1 MVKSIKAIRT
11 VIMCVTFIL
20 LCLLV
25 YGFYAVPDELY
36 CIADKRDSVNEIYTI
51 TYGKKISSS
60 GQRNIGQ
67 SEKYE
72 AEVSLLN
79 VIPVKS
85 SSVTVKS
92 RDYVEVSGELFGLRL
107 FTEGVMIVGT
117 DEVDT
122 EMGSVSPAKSAGL
135 QKGDV
140 ICSVNGI
147 KVTTS
152 QQVSEIFGK
161 AGSSPMTLV
170 YKRGNKYYSISFSL
184 AYSTSEGKY
193 KAGLWIR
200 DSAAGIGTMT
210 FYDVSTGMFASLG
223 HGVCDV
229 DTGEILPLSDGD
241 IVSAY
246 INGCYKGKS
255 GKAGELCGV
264 FNPEVKG
271 ILMCNC
277 ETGVYGKAKEINA
290 EMLMPVATKS
300 EVKTGKAQIIST
312 VDKDGPEYYDI
323 EITKVT
329 EASSQNKN
337 MVIKITDSK
346 LIEKTGGIVQGMSGS
361 PIIQDNMLVGAVTHV
376 FVSDPTQGY
385 AIFAETMLEK
395 ARSISQ
401 QESLSAAS

>member
-1 MVKSIKAIRT
+1 MVKSVKAIRT
-11 VIMCVTFIL
+11 VLMSVTFML

-36 CIADKRDSVNEIYTI
+36 CVADKRESVNEIYTI
-51 TYGKKISSS
+51 TYGKKISGN
-60 GQRNIGQ
+60 GQRNVGQ

-85 SSVTVKS
+85 SRVTVKS
-92 RDYVEVSGELFGLRL
+92 RAYVEVSGELFGLRL

-122 EMGSVSPAKSAGL
+122 ETGYVSPAKSAGL

-140 ICSVNGI
+140 ICAING
-147 KVTTS
+147 KRVKTS
-152 QQVSEIFGK
+152 QEISEIFSK
-161 AGSSPMTLV
+161 AGGTSMTLE
-170 YKRGNKYYSISFSL
+170 YRRENKSYSVVFSL
-184 AYSTSEGKY
+184 AYSVSEGKY

-241 IVSAY
+241 IVSAHVS
-246 INGCYKGKS
+246 GCYKGKS

-264 FNPEVKG
+264 FNAEIRG
-271 ILMCNC
+271 ELMANC
-277 ETGVYGKAKEINA
+277 ETGVYGKAEKISA
-290 EMLMPVATKS
+290 EALMPVATKD
-300 EVKTGKAQIIST
+300 EVKTGKAHIIST
-312 VDKDGPEYYDI
+312 VDKNGPEYYEI

-329 EASSQNKN
+329 EDSSQNKN

-346 LIEKTGGIVQGMSGS
+346 LKEKTGGIVQGMSGS

-395 ARSISQ
+395 ARSVYS
-401 QESLSAAS
+401 ESLLSAAS

>member
-11 VIMCVTFIL
+11 VMLTVTFVL

-36 CIADKRDSVNEIYTI
+36 CISDKRESVNEIYTI
-51 TYGKKISSS
+51 TYGKKISNN
-60 GQRNIGQ
+60 GQRKSDQ
-67 SEKYE
+67 SEIYE

-85 SSVTVKS
+85 SSVTVKN
-92 RDYVEVSGELFGLRL
+92 RDYVEISGELFGLRL
-107 FTEGVMIVGT
+107 FTDGVMIVGT

-122 EMGSVSPAKSAGL
+122 EMGAVSPAKSAGL

-140 ICSVNGI
+140 ICSINGT
-147 KVTTS
+147 KVKTS
-152 QQVSEIFGK
+152 QQVSEIFLK
-161 AGSSPMTLV
+161 AGAETMTMEYLRDD
-170 YKRGNKYYSISFSL
+170 KLSCIEFSL
-184 AYSTSEGKY
+184 AYSISEGKY

-210 FYDVSTGMFASLG
+210 FYDVTTGMFASLG

-229 DTGEILPLSDGD
+229 DTGEILPLSNGD
-241 IVSAY
+241 IVSAH
-246 INGCYKGKS
+246 ISGCYKGKS

-264 FNPEVKG
+264 FDSEIRG
-271 ILMCNC
+271 RLLCNC
-277 ETGVYGKAKEINA
+277 ETGVYGKTDKISAKSLVA
-290 EMLMPVATKS
+290 VATKK
-300 EVKTGKAQIIST
+300 EVKTGKAHIIST
-312 VDKDGPEYYDI
+312 VDKNGPEYYEI

-329 EASSQNKN
+329 DSSSQNKN
-337 MVIKITDSK
+337 MVIKVTDSK

-361 PIIQDNMLVGAVTHV
+361 PVIQNNMIVGAVTHV

-395 ARSISQ
+395 ARSLC
-401 QESLSAAS
+401 EEEELSAAS

>member
-11 VIMCVTFIL
+11 VIMSVTFML

-36 CIADKRDSVNEIYTI
+36 CIADKRESVNEIYTI

-122 EMGSVSPAKSAGL
+122 ETGAVSPAKSAGL

-140 ICSVNGI
+140 INSVNGT

-152 QQVSEIFGK
+152 QQLSEIFAA
-161 AGSSPMTLV
+161 AGSTPLTIG
-170 YKRGNKYYSISFSL
+170 YKRENKHYSIQFSL
-184 AYSTSEGKY
+184 AYSLSEGKY

-246 INGCYKGKS
+246 VNGCYKGKS

-264 FNPEVKG
+264 FNAEIKG
-271 ILMCNC
+271 TLMCNC
-277 ETGVYGKAKEINA
+277 ETGVYGKTENISAKS
-290 EMLMPVATKS
+290 LMPVAAGS
-300 EVKTGKAQIIST
+300 EVKTGKAHIIST
-312 VDKDGPEYYDI
+312 VDKNGPEYYEI

-329 EASSQNKN
+329 EDSSQNKN

-346 LIEKTGGIVQGMSGS
+346 LTEKTGGIVQGMSGS
-361 PIIQDNMLVGAVTHV
+361 PIIQNNMLVGAVTHV
-376 FVSDPTQGY
+376 FISDPTQGY

-395 ARSISQ
+395 ARALSQ
-401 QESLSAAS
+401 EELSAAS

>member
-11 VIMCVTFIL
+11 VMLTVTSVL

-36 CIADKRDSVNEIYTI
+36 CISDKRESVNEIYTI
-51 TYGKKISSS
+51 TYGKKISSV
-60 GQRNIGQ
+60 GQKNTGQ

-85 SSVTVKS
+85 SAVTVKN
-92 RDYVEVSGELFGLRL
+92 RDYVEISGELFGLRL
-107 FTEGVMIVGT
+107 FTEGVMIVRT

-122 EMGSVSPAKSAGL
+122 EIGAVSPAKSAGL

-140 ICSVNGI
+140 IYSLNGT
-147 KVTTS
+147 KVKTS
-152 QQVSEIFGK
+152 QQVSEIFLK
-161 AGSSPMTLV
+161 AGAETMTME
-170 YKRGNKYYSISFSL
+170 YFRGDKLNTVRFSL
-184 AYSTSEGKY
+184 AYSASEGKY

-210 FYDVSTGMFASLG
+210 FYDVGTGMFASLG

-229 DTGEILPLSDGD
+229 DTGEILPLSNGD
-241 IVSAY
+241 IVSAH
-246 INGCYKGKS
+246 ISGCYKGKS

-264 FNPEVKG
+264 FNPEVRG
-271 ILMCNC
+271 QLLCNC
-277 ETGVYGKAKEINA
+277 ETGVYGKTDKISAKS
-290 EMLMPVATKS
+290 LVPVAAKS

-312 VDKDGPEYYDI
+312 VDKNGPEYYDI

-329 EASSQNKN
+329 GSSSQNKN
-337 MVIKITDSK
+337 MVIKVTDNK

-395 ARSISQ
+395 ARSLYR
-401 QESLSAAS
+401 EELSVAS

>member
-1 MVKSIKAIRT
+1 MVKSIKAIRAFFMT
-11 VIMCVTFIL
+11 VTFIL

-25 YGFYAVPDELY
+25 YGFYTVPDELY

-51 TYGKKISSS
+51 TYGKRISGSTDK
-60 GQRNIGQ
+60 NIGQ
-67 SEKYE
+67 SERYE
-72 AEVSLLN
+72 AEVSLLS

-85 SSVTVKS
+85 SSVTVRS

-107 FTEGVMIVGT
+107 FTEGIMIVGT

-122 EMGSVSPAKSAGL
+122 ENGYVSPAKSAGL

-140 ICSVNGI
+140 IYSING
-147 KVTTS
+147 KRVKTS
-152 QQVSEIFGK
+152 QEVSEIFGK
-161 AGSSPMTLV
+161 AGNSTMRLEYVRDNRHCSVQFTLA
-170 YKRGNKYYSISFSL
+170 YSIS
-184 AYSTSEGKY
+184 ENKY

-200 DSAAGIGTMT
+200 DSAAGIGTIT
-210 FYDVSTGMFASLG
+210 FYDAHTGMFASLG

-229 DTGEILPLSDGD
+229 DTGEILPLSNGD

-246 INGCYKGKS
+246 VSGCYKGKS

-264 FNPEVKG
+264 FNREIKG
-271 ILMCNC
+271 RLMCNC
-277 ETGVYGKAKEINA
+277 ETGVYGKADEISA
-290 EMLMPVATKS
+290 RTLMPVAAS
-300 EVKTGKAQIIST
+300 NEVKPGKAHIIST
-312 VDKDGPEYYDI
+312 VDKNGPEFYEI

-329 EASSQNKN
+329 DKSSQNKN

-361 PIIQDNMLVGAVTHV
+361 PIIQNNMLVGAVTHV

-395 ARSISQ
+395 ARSVL
-401 QESLSAAS
+401 QEELSAAS

>member
-11 VIMCVTFIL
+11 VILTVTFVL

-36 CIADKRDSVNEIYTI
+36 CISDKRESVNEIYTI
-51 TYGKKISSS
+51 TYGKKISGS
-60 GQRNIGQ
+60 GQRNLGQ

-85 SSVTVKS
+85 SSVTVKN
-92 RDYVEVSGELFGLRL
+92 RDYVEISGELFGLRL

-122 EMGSVSPAKSAGL
+122 EMGAVSPAKSAGL

-140 ICSVNGI
+140 IYSINGT
-147 KVTTS
+147 KVKTS
-152 QQVSEIFGK
+152 QQVSEIFLK
-161 AGSSPMTLV
+161 AGADTMTMEYLRGDKLSS
-170 YKRGNKYYSISFSL
+170 IQFSL
-184 AYSTSEGKY
+184 AYSVSEGKY

-210 FYDVSTGMFASLG
+210 FYDVGTGMFASLG

-229 DTGEILPLSDGD
+229 DTGEILPLSNGD
-241 IVSAY
+241 IVSA
-246 INGCYKGKS
+246 NVSGCYKGKS

-264 FNPEVKG
+264 FNPEIKG
-271 ILMCNC
+271 QLLSNC
-277 ETGVYGKAKEINA
+277 ETGVYGKTDKISAKS
-290 EMLMPVATKS
+290 LVPVAAKG
-300 EVKTGKAQIIST
+300 EVQTGKAHIIST
-312 VDKDGPEYYDI
+312 VDKNGPEYYEI

-329 EASSQNKN
+329 DNSSQNKN
-337 MVIKITDSK
+337 MVIKVTDSK
-346 LIEKTGGIVQGMSGS
+346 LIEKTGGIVQGM
-361 PIIQDNMLVGAVTHV
+361 
-376 FVSDPTQGY
+376 
-385 AIFAETMLEK
+385 
-395 ARSISQ
+395 
-401 QESLSAAS
+401 

>member
-1 MVKSIKAIRT
+1 MVKSIKTIRI
-11 VIMCVTFIL
+11 VLMSAVFAL

-36 CIADKRDSVNEIYTI
+36 CVADKKDTVNEIYTI
-51 TYGKKISSS
+51 TYGKKISDSLV
-60 GQRNIGQ
+60 NDTGQ

-79 VIPVKS
+79 VIPVKN

-92 RDYVEVSGELFGLRL
+92 RDYVEISGEIFGLRL

-122 EMGSVSPAKSAGL
+122 ETGNVSPAKSAGL

-140 ICSVNGI
+140 IYAINGI
-147 KVTTS
+147 KVKTS
-152 QQVSEIFGK
+152 SQVSQIFLETGNK
-161 AGSSPMTLV
+161 GMTLE
-170 YKRGNKYYSISFSL
+170 YIRENKHYIVNFSL
-184 AYSTSEGKY
+184 AFSVSENKY

-229 DTGEILPLSDGD
+229 DTGEIMPLSKGD
-241 IVSAY
+241 IVSAKV
-246 INGCYKGKS
+246 NSCYKGKS
-255 GKAGELCGV
+255 GKAGELCGS
-264 FNPEVKG
+264 FNPDIKG
-271 ILMCNC
+271 TLISNC
-277 ETGVYGKAKEINA
+277 ETGVYGKTDIITAKT
-290 EMLMPVATKS
+290 LMPVATRA

-312 VDKDGPEYYDI
+312 VDKNGPEFYEI

-329 EASSQNKN
+329 DGSSQNKN
-337 MVIKITDSK
+337 MVIKITDNK

-361 PIIQDNMLVGAVTHV
+361 PIIQNNMLVGAVTHV
-376 FVSDPTQGY
+376 FISDPTQGY

-395 ARSISQ
+395 TRSLYR
-401 QESLSAAS
+401 EELSAAS

>member
-11 VIMCVTFIL
+11 ILMSMTFIV

-25 YGFYAVPDELY
+25 YGFYTVPDNLY
-36 CIADKRDSVNEIYTI
+36 CVADKRESINEIYTI

-60 GQRNIGQ
+60 SHRSIDN
-67 SEKYE
+67 SERYE

-92 RDYVEVSGELFGLRL
+92 REYVEVSGELFGLRL
-107 FTEGVMIVGT
+107 FTQGVMIVGL

-122 EMGSVSPAKSAGL
+122 ETGSVSPAKSAGL

-140 ICSVNGI
+140 IYAVNGV
-147 KVTTS
+147 KVSTS
-152 QQVSEIFGK
+152 QQVSDIFQK
-161 AGSSPMTLV
+161 TGSESMTIE
-170 YKRGNKYYSISFSL
+170 YIRENRRYSVQFSL
-184 AYSTSEGKY
+184 AYSVSQNKY

-246 INGCYKGKS
+246 VSSCYKGKS

-264 FNPEVKG
+264 FNSEAKG
-271 ILMCNC
+271 VLLCNC
-277 ETGVYGKAKEINA
+277 ETGVYGKADTVKA
-290 EMLMPVATKS
+290 GSLMPVATRT

-312 VDKDGPEYYDI
+312 VDKNGPEYYDI

-329 EASSQNKN
+329 DNSSQNKN
-337 MVIKITDSK
+337 MVIKITDEK
-346 LIEKTGGIVQGMSGS
+346 LIKKTGGIVQGMSGS
-361 PIIQDNMLVGAVTHV
+361 PIIQNNMLVGAVTHV

-395 ARSISQ
+395 ARAISLVA
-401 QESLSAAS
+401 SSAAS